1 MIVEIKYKG
10 ELIDKKDIEIT
21 WLDCFGEPRV
31 DSLEGFIHQYTDE
44 QVANEIAYEICPH
57 CGEHLVI
64 LE

>member
-10 ELIDKKDIEIT
+10 ELIDKKDIEVT
-21 WLDCFGEPRV
+21 WLDCFGEPIV
-31 DSLEGFIHQYTDE
+31 DSIEGFIRQYTDE
-44 QVANEIAYEICPH
+44 KVANEVAYEICPH